1 MRWPTSRTTTP
12 ALISASAT
20 ADTAAPSTP
29 SATRMATLRV
39 ATPPSPGLAVSDS
52 VGDTSTSGLGGSAM
66 ARGKGSGKA
75 MPNWSATAMA
85 SSSDTLRSDA
95 TMRCR
100 IAGTVSL
107 LSSKAKAL
115 MMCCCSQSVWL
126 LKNSVAWL

>member
-1 MRWPTSRTTTP
+1 MAPSNSPEGWLSSDASAANVLPSSACTGPMRWPTSRTTTP

-85 SSSDTLRSDA
+85 SSSDTRK
-95 TMRCR
+95 R
-100 IAGTVSL
+100 
-107 LSSKAKAL
+107 
-115 MMCCCSQSVWL
+115 
-126 LKNSVAWL
+126 